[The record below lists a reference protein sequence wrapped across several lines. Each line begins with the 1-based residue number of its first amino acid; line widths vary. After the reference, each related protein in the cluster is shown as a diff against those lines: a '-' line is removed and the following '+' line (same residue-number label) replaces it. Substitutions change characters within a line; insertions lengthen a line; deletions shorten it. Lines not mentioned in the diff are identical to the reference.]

1 MNTTLELSELDAKIG
16 QLFMIGLPGPEM
28 DEETAALIR
37 DHNPGGVI
45 LFSRNIED
53 PVQVAR
59 LCRDLQKT
67 ANEGEGLPLFL
78 AVDQEGGRVAR
89 LKEPFTTFP
98 GNAAIGASA
107 DPIGKAEE
115 FGRVTAEEMTL
126 VGLNMDM
133 APVMDV
139 QRGELEKHLV
149 GRTFGEDP
157 EMVARLGCT
166 VIRTMQA
173 EGVMAVAKHFPG
185 LGLASLDPHFE
196 LPRID
201 ADRAEIEDVNLP
213 PFKAAI
219 EEGVS
224 AIMTSHAVYPA
235 LDPELPA
242 TLSSSVLVELLRKKM
257 GFEGLIISDDLEMG
271 AIAKTWGVAEGAVA
285 AFTAGSDVQLVCE
298 EQRYF
303 LEGVKLIRDR
313 LLQGRIPFQRLQESY
328 SRIQRAKER
337 FLGQQGRVVLA
348 RVREHFK
355 LSA

>member
-28 DEETAALIR
+28 DGETAALIR

-67 ANEGEGLPLFL
+67 AKDGEGFPLFL

-98 GNAAIGASA
+98 GNAAIGAAS
-107 DPIGKAEE
+107 DPIGRAEE
-115 FGRVTAEEMTL
+115 FAQVTAEEMKL

-157 EMVARLGCT
+157 EMVARLGCA

-201 ADRAEIEDVNLP
+201 ADRAEIEGVNLP

-219 EEGVS
+219 DEGVS

-235 LDPELPA
+235 LDPDLPA

-285 AFTAGSDVQLVCE
+285 AFAAGSDVQLVCE
-298 EQRYF
+298 DQSHF
-303 LEGVKLIRDR
+303 LEGMKLIRGR

-328 SRIQRAKER
+328 GRIQGAKER
-337 FLGQQGRVVLA
+337 FLRQQGRVVLA

-355 LSA
+355 LNA

>member
-1 MNTTLELSELDAKIG
+1 VNTTLELSELDAKIG
-16 QLFMIGLPGPEM
+16 QLFMIGLPGPKL
-28 DEETAALIR
+28 DQETAALLR
-37 DHNPGGVI
+37 DHSPGGVI

-59 LCRDLQKT
+59 LCRDLQKS
-67 ANEGEGLPLFL
+67 AKAGEGFQLFL

-89 LKEPFTTFP
+89 LKEPFTIFP
-98 GNAAIGASA
+98 GNAAIEAA
-107 DPIGKAEE
+107 TDPIGQAEE
-115 FGRVTAEEMTL
+115 FARVTAEEMKL

-133 APVMDV
+133 APVVDV

-157 EMVARLGCT
+157 EIVARLGCT

-196 LPRID
+196 LPKID
-201 ADRAEIEDVNLP
+201 ASLEEIEGVNLP

-219 EEGVS
+219 AEGVS

-235 LDPELPA
+235 LDPDRPA
-242 TLSSSVLVELLRKKM
+242 TLSSAVLVDLLRKKM

-271 AIAKTWGVAEGAVA
+271 AIAKTWGVAEGTAA
-285 AFTAGSDVQLVCE
+285 AFAAGSDVLLVCE
-298 EQRYF
+298 DQKYF
-303 LEGVKLIRDR
+303 LDGIRLIRSR
-313 LLQGRIPFQRLQESY
+313 LLQGEIPFQRLQESY
-328 SRIQRAKER
+328 NRIREAKKR
-337 FLGQQGRVVLA
+337 FLRKQGRVVLA
-348 RVREHFK
+348 EVRKYFN

>member
-1 MNTTLELSELDAKIG
+1 VSTTLELSELDAKIG

-28 DEETAALIR
+28 DQETEALIR

-53 PVQVAR
+53 PVQIAR

-67 ANEGEGLPLFL
+67 AKDSEGFPLFL

-98 GNAAIGASA
+98 GNAAIGGAT
-107 DPIGKAEE
+107 DPAGEAEE
-115 FGRVTAEEMTL
+115 FARVTAEEMKL

-133 APVMDV
+133 APVVDV

-157 EMVARLGCT
+157 ETVARLGAT
-166 VIRTMQA
+166 VIRTMQM
-173 EGVMAVAKHFPG
+173 EGIMAVAKHFPG
-185 LGLASLDPHFE
+185 LGLASIDPHFE
-196 LPRID
+196 LPKID
-201 ADRAEIEDVNLP
+201 ASLEEIEGVNLP

-219 EEGVS
+219 DEGVS

-235 LDPELPA
+235 LDSNRPA
-242 TLSSSVLVELLRKKM
+242 TLSPAALIDLLRKKM

-271 AIAKTWGVAEGAVA
+271 AIAKTWGVAEGTAE
-285 AFTAGSDVQLVCE
+285 AFAAGSDVLLICKDQE
-298 EQRYF
+298 YF
-303 LEGVKLIRDR
+303 LEGIGLIRGR

-328 SRIQRAKER
+328 GRIKEAKTR
-337 FLGQQGRVVLA
+337 FLQKQGRVVLA
-348 RVREHFK
+348 EVRRHFK